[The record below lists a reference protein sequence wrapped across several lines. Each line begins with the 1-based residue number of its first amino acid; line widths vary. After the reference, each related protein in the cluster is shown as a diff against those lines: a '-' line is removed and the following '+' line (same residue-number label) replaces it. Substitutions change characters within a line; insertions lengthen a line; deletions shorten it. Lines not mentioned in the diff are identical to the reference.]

1 MQWITQLVSVI
12 LIHWIAIYPVDSAI
26 QLLNNQGMI
35 FEGKGWVISDKNY
48 GRGTKTISS
57 CEVISPMLSPKK
69 QEKLI
74 T

>member
-1 MQWITQLVSVI
+1 
-12 LIHWIAIYPVDSAI
+12 
-26 QLLNNQGMI
+26 MI

-57 CEVISPMLSPKK
+57 CAVMSPMLSPKR

-74 T
+74 AEQASCLKLVSLVARSLSVFCLYRKKIPD